1 MAASTIKSTKTK
13 HYNGLLTKNSKAV
26 TYFIMM
32 KHLKKYR
39 DAFDTMKVF
48 GLF

>member
-13 HYNGLLTKNSKAV
+13 QYNGLLTKNLKAN

-32 KHLKKYR
+32 KRFKNREMFLI
-39 DAFDTMKVF
+39 
-48 GLF
+48 G